1 MKKAIFVFLLFVSAC
16 SYFESETEQA
26 NRLSK
31 THQVDIQAGEPR
43 LFFPEQFT
51 VSDGE
56 APILEMEMTT
66 LADASESLDGIEAAL
81 TTYPQGFVAEVIDA
95 IYLSGPMLMEGAEAG
110 GTYSSNSIILVNLSG
125 WNGTNFNFEN
135 SLKGVH
141 HELSSLVYMRSPFVI
156 FAWQALLPKEWKP
169 VSSNYE
175 ALTQDR
181 NIGPDYENGFLSRYG
196 KTNVENDFNIYAEFA
211 FAEPE
216 KLRELAA
223 TYPIIAKKLSLFI
236 TAYSQFSAKYEQ
248 DFEDYFARTGL
259 SDVAVQPDNFE
270 MTIHLDLSDLKPQIS
285 Q

>member
-31 THQVDIQAGEPR
+31 THQIDIQAGEPR
-43 LFFPEQFT
+43 LFFPEQFA

-56 APILEMEMTT
+56 SPILEMEMTT
-66 LADASESLDGIEAAL
+66 LADASDSLDGIEAAL
-81 TTYPQGFVAEVIDA
+81 TTYPPGFVAEVIDA
-95 IYLSGPMLMEGAEAG
+95 IYLSGPMLIEGAAAG

-141 HELSSLVYMRSPFVI
+141 HELSSLVYIRSPFVI
-156 FAWQALLPKEWKP
+156 FAWQALLPKDWKTAA
-169 VSSNYE
+169 SNFD
-175 ALTQDR
+175 ALTKYKSA
-181 NIGPDYENGFLSRYG
+181 PDYNAGFLSDYG
-196 KTNVENDFNIYAEFA
+196 KTSMGNDFNIYAEFA

-216 KLRELAA
+216 KLREFAA

-236 TAYSQFSAKYEQ
+236 TAYTQFSAKYQQ

-259 SDVAVQPDNFE
+259 SDVAVQPENFE
-270 MTIHLDLSDLKPQIS
+270 MTIHLDLSDIKPQIN

>member
-1 MKKAIFVFLLFVSAC
+1 MCSSDLAVPSAVAQPGGA
-16 SYFESETEQA
+16 ESTAATTGSDENA
-26 NRLSK
+26 
-31 THQVDIQAGEPR
+31 
-43 LFFPEQFT
+43 T
-51 VSDGE
+51 VSS
-56 APILEMEMTT
+56 
-66 LADASESLDGIEAAL
+66 DAH
-81 TTYPQGFVAEVIDA
+81 
-95 IYLSGPMLMEGAEAG
+95 
-110 GTYSSNSIILVNLSG
+110 
-125 WNGTNFNFEN
+125 FEN

-181 NIGPDYENGFLSRYG
+181 NIGPDYENGFLSKYG
-196 KTNVENDFNIYAEFA
+196 KTNIENDFNIYAEFV

-216 KLRELAA
+216 KLRELAV

-236 TAYSQFSAKYEQ
+236 IAYTQFSAKYQQ

-270 MTIHLDLSDLKPQIS
+270 MTIHLDLSDIKPQIS

>member
-31 THQVDIQAGEPR
+31 THQIDIQAGEPR
-43 LFFPEQFT
+43 LFFPEQFA

-56 APILEMEMTT
+56 SPILEMEMTT
-66 LADASESLDGIEAAL
+66 LADASDSLDGIEAAL
-81 TTYPQGFVAEVIDA
+81 TTYPPGFVAEVIDA
-95 IYLSGPMLMEGAEAG
+95 IYLSGPMLIEGAAAG

-141 HELSSLVYMRSPFVI
+141 HELSSLVYIRSPFVI
-156 FAWQALLPKEWKP
+156 FAWQALLPKDWKP
-169 VSSNYE
+169 AASNFD
-175 ALTQDR
+175 ALTKYKSA
-181 NIGPDYENGFLSRYG
+181 PDYNAGFLSDYG
-196 KTNVENDFNIYAEFA
+196 KTSMGNDFNIYAEFA

-216 KLRELAA
+216 KLREFAA

-236 TAYSQFSAKYEQ
+236 TAYTQFSAKYQQ

-259 SDVAVQPDNFE
+259 SDVAVQPENFE
-270 MTIHLDLSDLKPQIS
+270 MTIHLDLSDIKPQIS

>member
-43 LFFPEQFT
+43 LFFPEQFA

-56 APILEMEMTT
+56 PPILEMEMTT

-81 TTYPQGFVAEVIDA
+81 TTYPPGFVAEAIDA
-95 IYLSGPMLMEGAEAG
+95 IYLSGPMLIEGAAAG

-141 HELSSLVYMRSPFVI
+141 HELSSLVYIRSPFII
-156 FAWQALLPKEWKP
+156 FAWQALLPKDWKP
-169 VSSNYE
+169 ATSNFD
-175 ALTQDR
+175 ALTKYKSA
-181 NIGPDYENGFLSRYG
+181 PDYNAGFLSDYG
-196 KTNVENDFNIYAEFA
+196 KTSVGNDFNIYAEFA

-236 TAYSQFSAKYEQ
+236 TAYTQFSAKYQQ

-259 SDVAVQPDNFE
+259 SDVAVRPDNFE